1 MNPLI
6 SIVTVCYNSIGE
18 IEDTIL
24 SVIDQTYPNV
34 EYIIID
40 GGSTDGTVNIIK
52 KYADKIAYW
61 VSEPDNGIYDAMN
74 KGIKVAK
81 GEWINFMNSGD
92 RFIASNVLGKIFS
105 SELEG
110 GITFLYSDY
119 YITNFWNRRE
129 CVHAS
134 REKGIILHQSVI
146 YKKILHERFGNYLVT
161 PNYIVSD
168 YLFFLLIPKSEMNK
182 VDVNISISNQAGVS
196 SGDWCGFQKI
206 VVDYCLNEISIEK
219 TIGKLI
225 VGYLKNIVKKIVRK
239 IIKK

>member
-6 SIVTVCYNSIGE
+6 SIVTVCYNSIDA

-24 SVIDQTYPNV
+24 SVINQTYPNV

-52 KYADKIAYW
+52 KYASKIAYW

-92 RFIASNVLGKIFS
+92 RFVTNNVLGEIFS
-105 SELEG
+105 SELKNEVS
-110 GITFLYSDY
+110 FLYSDY
-119 YITNFWNRRE
+119 YITNFWNKRE
-129 CVHAS
+129 YIHAS
-134 REKGIILHQSVI
+134 RKKGIILHQSVI

-168 YLFFLLIPKSEMNK
+168 YLFFLLIPTNEMSK
-182 VDVNISISNQAGVS
+182 IDVNISISSQAGVS
-196 SGDWCGFQKI
+196 SGDWCSFQK
-206 VVDYCLNEISIEK
+206 VMVDYCLNGISIEK
-219 TIGKLI
+219 TIEKLI
-225 VGYLKNIVKKIVRK
+225 VVYLKNV
-239 IIKK
+239 IKKMLRAIMR